1 MSNFFN
7 YSSFPGIRPRSG
19 ADTADMS
26 RSGAVRRI
34 AADVV
39 VAAGV
44 LAFKKLGRDEDP
56 PFTVRYLDDG
66 DGAGWEARVADPR
79 GRAFNM
85 LLEYR
90 FN

>member
-44 LAFKKLGRDEDP
+44 LALFGVSPGCCRKSTNRS
-56 PFTVRYLDDG
+56 
-66 DGAGWEARVADPR
+66 ARQVC
-79 GRAFNM
+79 RA
-85 LLEYR
+85 R
-90 FN
+90 

>member
-7 YSSFPGIRPRSG
+7 YSSFPGIRPRSDVD
-19 ADTADMS
+19 AADMS

-44 LAFKKLGRDEDP
+44 LALFG
-56 PFTVRYLDDG
+56 V
-66 DGAGWEARVADPR
+66 VI
-79 GRAFNM
+79 
-85 LLEYR
+85 
-90 FN
+90 